1 MLKEDI
7 NEINQGNATF
17 QKSLDIEL
25 IQSDK
30 IRITLN

>member
-1 MLKEDI
+1 MQKENI

-17 QKSLDIEL
+17 QKSFDIEL

-30 IRITLN
+30 VRTTLN